1 MKKKTFILL
10 LYTFLKQRGSN
21 WETQQHL
28 HIPSSQSPPVLYL
41 FSTFST
47 LSLSL
52 HRVFSSLPQILKQ
65 QHHNSHIHIFQ
76 ARTKMGFSFLS
87 KPTPCILFFFLLSFT
102 STGSL
107 HHTLF
112 LFFFFFF
119 FFFFIFFFFL
129 FFF

>member
-52 HRVFSSLPQILKQ
+52 SLPRVFSSLPQILKQ

-112 LFFFFFF
+112 LSFS
-119 FFFFIFFFFL
+119 FFL
-129 FFF
+129 YHSFLYFA